1 MAPRLA
7 VLTAGGSA
15 PAIIVNALAEAWP
28 GLTVIAEP
36 PEGKGEFLRRR
47 ARRLGWLQVA
57 GQLPVMFGSRL
68 SKRFLD
74 RRFAEIEKAHGV
86 SMTWPRDVP
95 VIEVP
100 SANDPAFIEAL
111 KRLEPD
117 LLFVVGARMLSAA
130 TLEALPCPAINFH
143 AGITPYYRGV
153 NGGYWAM
160 ARGEPD
166 LYGGTVHFV
175 DTGVD
180 TGNVI
185 AQKVCV
191 SDPRDTI
198 FTHHHAITAQCAQL
212 CVAAV
217 PEALAGR
224 LMDPQPQGASQQYF
238 HPTLW
243 GWIATGL
250 RTGVW

>member
-7 VLTAGGSA
+7 LLTAGGSA
-15 PAIIVNALAEAWP
+15 PTMIVNALADAYP
-28 GLTVIAEP
+28 DLTVMAEP
-36 PEGKGEFLRRR
+36 PEPKRAFLTRR
-47 ARRLGWLQVA
+47 AARVGWLQMA

-74 RRFAEIEKAHGV
+74 RRFAEIEKTHGV
-86 SMTWPRDVP
+86 SMAWPDQVP
-95 VIEVP
+95 VIKVP
-100 SANDPAFIEAL
+100 SANDPAFIDAL
-111 KRLEPD
+111 EDLEPD
-117 LLFVVGARMLSAA
+117 LLFVVGARMLSRE
-130 TLEALPCPAINFH
+130 TLKALPCPAINFH
-143 AGITPYYRGV
+143 AGITPFYRGV

-175 DTGVD
+175 DAGVD
-180 TGNVI
+180 TGKVI
-185 AQKVCV
+185 AQKVCNC
-191 SDPRDTI
+191 DPRDTI
-198 FTHHHAITAQCAQL
+198 FTHHHAITAQCAEL

-224 LMDPQPQGASQQYF
+224 LMQPQPQGASQQHY

-243 GWIATGL
+243 GWIATG
-250 RTGVW
+250 RRANVW